1 MAQVGP
7 KTRAGSETE
16 TTENRGFCATET
28 DVGIDTTE
36 KNENREKFT
45 EISVSLR
52 FLGIYCEL

>member
-36 KNENREKFT
+36 KNENRGKIT
-45 EISVSLR
+45 ESSAKTIVLV
-52 FLGIYCEL
+52 